1 MGRGPCNFLQSDVTR
16 ALKAA
21 KRAGANVARV
31 EIARDGT
38 IKIVLGGRA
47 ETGTAREPNERSPAA
62 NHIGEDGAARPT
74 PHC

>member
-1 MGRGPCNFLQSDVTR
+1 MGRGPCKFLQSDVTR

-38 IKIVLGGRA
+38 IKIVLGGR
-47 ETGTAREPNERSPAA
+47 ETDAGRELNERSPAL
-62 NHIGEDGAARPT
+62 NQIGEDGAARET
-74 PHC
+74 